1 MESILKKIR
10 VEVNSNLFLKDP
22 FSSDLGVSIVQY
34 GTQMIQE
41 VGLEQF
47 TFKKLA
53 AQIGSTEAAIYRYFE
68 NKHTFLL
75 YLNAWYWA
83 WMEYNLVYATA
94 NLKDPEERLRVA
106 LKLMVEGPIYLCNDY
121 LDPVVLRQ
129 LVINES
135 LKAYLTK
142 SVDEEHESGF
152 FAQVYKFSE
161 RIAGIILEISPKYRF
176 PKTLVST
183 VMEASLLQ
191 SFNATHLPGMTEVM
205 PHGSERYQFFYQLV
219 TNTISN
225 GK

>member
-94 NLKDPEERLRVA
+94 NLIDPEERLSVA
-106 LKLMVEGPIYLCNDY
+106 LKLLVEGPIYSANDY

-135 LKAYLTK
+135 LKAYMTK
-142 SVDEEHESGF
+142 TVDQEHESGL

-161 RIAGIILEISPKYRF
+161 RITQILQEINPDYKF
-176 PKTLVST
+176 PKALVST

-191 SFNATHLPGMTEVM
+191 SFNSKHLPGMTDIM
-205 PHGSERYQFFYQLV
+205 PDGQDRYQFFYQLV
-219 TNTISN
+219 TNTIFN
-225 GK
+225 G

>member
-22 FSSDLGVSIVQY
+22 FSSDLGVAIVQN
-34 GTQMIQE
+34 GTQLLKE

-53 AQIGSTEAAIYRYFE
+53 SQIGSTEAAIYRYFE
-68 NKHTFLL
+68 NKHFFLL

-94 NLKDPEERLRVA
+94 NLTDPEERLSLA
-106 LKLMVEGPIYLCNDY
+106 LKLLVEGPIYQSNDH
-121 LDPVVLRQ
+121 LDPVTLRQ

-142 SVDEEHESGF
+142 TVDQEHESGF

-161 RIAGIILEISPKYRF
+161 RITQIIQEINPEYKF
-176 PKTLVST
+176 PKALVST

-191 SFNATHLPGMTEVM
+191 SFNSKHLPGMTDVM
-205 PHGSERYQFFYQLV
+205 ADGQDRYKFFHQLV

-225 GK
+225 G

>member
-10 VEVNSNLFLKDP
+10 VEVTSKLFLKDP
-22 FSSDLGVSIVQY
+22 FSSDLGVAIVQN
-34 GTQMIQE
+34 GAQLFKE

-53 AQIGSTEAAIYRYFE
+53 SQIGSTEAAIYRYFE
-68 NKHTFLL
+68 NKHTLLL

-94 NLKDPEERLRVA
+94 NLQDSEERLSLA
-106 LKLMVEGPIYLCNDY
+106 LKLLVEGPIYLYNDY
-121 LDPVVLRQ
+121 LDPVTLRQ

-142 SVDEEHESGF
+142 TVDQEHESGF

-161 RIAGIILEISPKYRF
+161 RITRIIQEINPDYRF

-191 SFNATHLPGMTEVM
+191 SFNSKHLPGMTDVM
-205 PHGSERYQFFYQLV
+205 SDDEDRYQFFYQLV
-219 TNTISN
+219 KNTISN
-225 GK
+225 G

>member
-1 MESILKKIR
+1 M
-10 VEVNSNLFLKDP
+10 NSNLFLKDP
-22 FSSDLGVSIVQY
+22 FSSDLGVAIVQN
-34 GTQMIQE
+34 GTQLLQE

-53 AQIGSTEAAIYRYFE
+53 SQIGSTEAAVYRYFE

-94 NLKDPEERLRVA
+94 NLTNAEERLRLA
-106 LKLMVEGPIYLCNDY
+106 LKLLVEGPIYLSNDY
-121 LDPVVLRQ
+121 LNPVILRQ

-142 SVDEEHESGF
+142 TVDQEHESGY
-152 FAQVYKFSE
+152 FAQVYKFGE
-161 RIAGIILEISPKYRF
+161 RITQIIQEINPDYKF

-191 SFNATHLPGMTEVM
+191 SFNSQHLPGMTDVM
-205 PHGSERYQFFYQLV
+205 AEGQDRYQFFHQLV

-225 GK
+225 G